1 MMEELVTQA
10 KSPANVQRSYKGNIN
25 QLLLLIMIATILAS
39 IHNGSAVLSIYMP
52 ELI

>member
-1 MMEELVTQA
+1 MEESVTQA
-10 KSPANVQRSYKGNIN
+10 KPPANVQRSYQGNIN
-25 QLLLLIMIATILAS
+25 QLIIMMMTATVLAS